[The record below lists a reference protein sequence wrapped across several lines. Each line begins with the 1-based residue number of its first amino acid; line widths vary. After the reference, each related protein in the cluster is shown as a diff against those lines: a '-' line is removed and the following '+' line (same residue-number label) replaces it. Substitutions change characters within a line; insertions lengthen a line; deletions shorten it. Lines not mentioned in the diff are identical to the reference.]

1 MKTNLMKG
9 RRVFQRVEVE
19 ILGVVLE
26 MEAAETIGKTQIGI
40 VVFTSSWSDSGNLVP
55 GGRQWAAKGMLEIH
69 YKLIQN
75 SWRLE
80 HLTAVCCLWHTELW
94 VVQTHLPRAGVWVA
108 PDGLSMEQMA
118 LTAIIL
124 CV

>member
-40 VVFTSSWSDSGNLVP
+40 VVFTSS
-55 GGRQWAAKGMLEIH
+55 
-69 YKLIQN
+69 
-75 SWRLE
+75 
-80 HLTAVCCLWHTELW
+80 
-94 VVQTHLPRAGVWVA
+94 
-108 PDGLSMEQMA
+108 
-118 LTAIIL
+118 
-124 CV
+124 